1 MYQVFTSSLLCLNES
16 TVEKMSHLHVVGFF
30 LGSVLLKGHVS
41 KSDTRAGKVVPF
53 DSIDVKSA
61 F

>member
-16 TVEKMSHLHVVGFF
+16 TVEMSHLHVVGFF

-41 KSDTRAGKVVPF
+41 ESDTHAGKVVPF
-53 DSIDVKSA
+53 DSIDMKSA